1 MAPKGY
7 PKCGF
12 DNQYCKLLD
21 SHNVLSDEVIT
32 GLVFIII
39 LVVIL
44 SWFAFRYYFMLLVL
58 IVVILINACIFKYL
72 KYQIFFFYIYRHYQ
86 YEQKLARLLW
96 KVDFKDLL
104 RLPDSMEYNSPYN
117 YQERVSDF

>member
-1 MAPKGY
+1 M
-7 PKCGF
+7 
-12 DNQYCKLLD
+12 
-21 SHNVLSDEVIT
+21 LSDEVIT

>member
-58 IVVILINACIFKYL
+58 IVMKLMLVFLNTKSTKY
-72 KYQIFFFYIYRHYQ
+72 FFYIYRHYQ

>member
-58 IVVILINACIFKYL
+58 IVVMKLMLVFLNTNSTKY
-72 KYQIFFFYIYRHYQ
+72 FFYIYRHYQ